1 MAIKTTVSRS
11 SFMDAL
17 RTNFS
22 YDGASALYDYYDELS
37 DDLGEDI
44 EFDPVAIR
52 CEWSEYT
59 LDEYN
64 QEFGL
69 ELADL
74 DELESLLERD
84 DIKYMVVSSDRIVV
98 SNY

>member
-1 MAIKTTVSRS
+1 MAIKTTVSKS
-11 SFMDAL
+11 SFMDSL

-22 YDGASALYDYYDELS
+22 YDGASALYHYYDELS
-37 DDLGEDI
+37 DDIGEDI

-59 LDEYN
+59 LEEYN
-64 QEFGL
+64 QEHGL

-74 DELESLLERD
+74 DELERVLERD
-84 DIKYMVVSSDRIVV
+84 DVRYMVVASDRIVV
-98 SNY
+98 NNY

>member
-1 MAIKTTVSRS
+1 MAIKTTVSKNV
-11 SFMDAL
+11 FMDSL

-22 YDGASALYDYYDELS
+22 WDGALALYEYYDQLS

-59 LDEYN
+59 LNEYN

-69 ELADL
+69 ELEDI
-74 DELESLLERD
+74 DELEKLLEKD
-84 DIKYMVVSSDRIVV
+84 GMQYMIVASDRIVV
-98 SNY
+98 SNC